1 MSNSI
6 GSKNLDEGTD
16 HELLSL
22 EEELNKVRDEFII
35 EDVMIDNSLNDLKE
49 ILPDATSEDLGVAGA
64 EFEELKKK
72 YNFLKDEYI
81 RNKIQKKYGSKLTEK
96 EIKQWIKDENVKE
109 FSELE
114 EGIIKEKVRN
124 DERLSKDFFGEK
136 VKEALNI
143 ELDNIFA
150 KKQEQNEQDY
160 EKKDE
165 HKKQIENE
173 EKESVEEKKPKLVK
187 EEEKVEKKEPNLTEK
202 RNDNFLKNEVR
213 ESENKEIVD
222 KQNQKH
228 VETEITKEDK
238 GHENEISEDED
249 MDKNKEEMIEIDNE
263 EKNED
268 LSKDFKKDN
277 SKEITKKYNE
287 YNEESNG
294 NEEENAYIDFNEI
307 LSETEVEALE
317 DVNLQR
323 TKFMNNVD
331 KHLQS
336 KSQESQIES
345 SNQYSREEAITGG
358 LTMLLL
364 DELSEVSNREL
375 KQKIKDDRQFELIKN
390 DIVNFCEEVNE
401 NDAYSDDTGE
411 ITAELLFKYNQRL
424 YNIIKQN
431 KLNFPSPRF
440 CNVGADY
447 KIKKDNFYYFLNEY
461 LRGSGIFFSKKI
473 TETSIKGEQFKKI
486 FFELYEIAGKKEERL
501 IDDKIRKLKFL
512 DNLDRNELGELIDRY
527 INIFILSDSLLEKN
541 KYTDFEYSGCINHG
555 DIVIY
560 GNDIEKSIKEKFNY
574 LSPKEYLRQIAI
586 PREKA
591 YIIGNVFGMNQLF
604 KEGLSDGFFLEYV
617 ENDNFQD
624 LVDERISA
632 SMHNPTHI
640 ISYFC
645 LKGSLE
651 KLEKNEKTDPIQ
663 IFNQLNNKKSNSLE
677 TIEKFKKR
685 YWEIFNDLYNA
696 NNKEILLEEIRNL
709 GIRGIDDDL
718 EKVGF

>member
-6 GSKNLDEGTD
+6 GNKKLDEGTD

-81 RNKIQKKYGSKLTEK
+81 RNKIQKKYGSLTEK
-96 EIKQWIKDENVKE
+96 EIKQWIRDENIKE
-109 FSELE
+109 FTELE
-114 EGIIKEKVRN
+114 EGIVAEKISSDN
-124 DERLSKDFFGEK
+124 HLDKMFFGDK
-136 VKEALNI
+136 VKGALNI
-143 ELDNIFA
+143 ELNNIFA
-150 KKQEQNEQDY
+150 RNQKQDEQNQEDGS
-160 EKKDE
+160 E
-165 HKKQIENE
+165 HKKLAKSEEREN
-173 EKESVEEKKPKLVK
+173 L
-187 EEEKVEKKEPNLTEK
+187 EEEKSKPIIQEKDNNL
-202 RNDNFLKNEVR
+202 V
-213 ESENKEIVD
+213 ESE
-222 KQNQKH
+222 
-228 VETEITKEDK
+228 TKEDK
-238 GHENEISEDED
+238 HNRINEVIESQSQENIQTDVIEEDEKSD
-249 MDKNKEEMIEIDNE
+249 EESSTNINKIKEEVSSIDNNKKE
-263 EKNED
+263 AE
-268 LSKDFKKDN
+268 KDN
-277 SKEITKKYNE
+277 LKAEVEKSDKYHKEAILKNNENKK
-287 YNEESNG
+287 
-294 NEEENAYIDFNEI
+294 ENAYIDFNEI